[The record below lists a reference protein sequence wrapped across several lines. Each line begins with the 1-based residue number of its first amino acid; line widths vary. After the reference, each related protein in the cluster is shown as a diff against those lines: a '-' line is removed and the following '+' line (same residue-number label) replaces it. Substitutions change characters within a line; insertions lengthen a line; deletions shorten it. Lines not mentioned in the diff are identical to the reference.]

1 MYISRR
7 QPDYLE
13 RNSTIVVEGCN
24 LPQSPIRVT
33 VVVSSLYPLTG
44 LESATLSLIESL
56 KSTYEVRVV
65 ALANED
71 PPDSPGPTSIIDQRW
86 GSKVTGWKR
95 LITLWRALRHRADI
109 DGVVIISGAWTA
121 IPLLLTLSR
130 TASRGAL
137 IWEHSFGDEQV
148 KSSRNLRVLRFIAR
162 TLYARAHATVAVSE
176 SLRRD
181 LLAYGFSEPIAVI
194 PNIVR
199 NLNRQDT
206 PRVISGRLLAVG
218 SLTRNKNLSLA
229 IHALSLLPSSYT
241 LDIVGDGAQRHELE
255 SMVRELG
262 IADRVWFSGYVE
274 DPAEYFARAE
284 IMVHPS
290 LGETY
295 GLVLFEAAQFGKPV
309 VAVDQSVMPE
319 VVPAL
324 VPGVLAAPE
333 PRSFADAIIRL
344 SQRPITPEEHARAHL
359 LRQKAVENIAK
370 DWQQLINSAS
380 ESRAHPR

>member
-1 MYISRR
+1 M
-7 QPDYLE
+7 
-13 RNSTIVVEGCN
+13 
-24 LPQSPIRVT
+24 
-33 VVVSSLYPLTG
+33 SSLYPLTG

-56 KSTYEVRVV
+56 RSTYDVRVV
-65 ALANED
+65 ALANEA
-71 PPDSPGPTSIIDQRW
+71 PPDSQGLTSIIDEQW
-86 GSKVTGWKR
+86 GSTVTGWKR
-95 LITLWRALRHRADI
+95 LVTLWRAFRHRADVNS
-109 DGVVIISGAWTA
+109 VVILSGAWTA
-121 IPLLLTLSR
+121 IPLLLALSR
-130 TASRGAL
+130 NACRGAL
-137 IWEHSFGDEQV
+137 IWEHSFGDEQA

-181 LLAYGFSEPIAVI
+181 LIAYGFSEPIAVI

-206 PRVISGRLLAVG
+206 QHVISGRLLAVG
-218 SLTRNKNLSLA
+218 SLTKNKNLGLA
-229 IHALSLLPSSYT
+229 IRALSLLPSSYT

-255 SMVRELG
+255 GLVRELG
-262 IADRVWFSGYVE
+262 ITDRVWFSGYVE
-274 DPAEYFARAE
+274 DPAEYFSRAE

-309 VAVDQSVMPE
+309 VAVNQSVMPE

-324 VPGVLAAPE
+324 VPGVLTAPE
-333 PRSFADAIIRL
+333 PKCFADAIVRL
-344 SQRPITPEEHARAHL
+344 SQRPITPEEHASAHL
-359 LRQKAVENIAK
+359 RRQQAVQNIAT